1 MTLKV
6 GISVELTGKIAD
18 PRLESQIKDAINS
31 GLHELAEIEGA
42 NYVRSQLYPGH
53 GFRTGNLKNH
63 INADI
68 VGDFNAQVD
77 AGANRYGSNL
87 VYTNWIEGISTRNSI
102 SSFKG
107 YGMFRKMYGKLRG
120 NDRAFQRYV
129 GGAIMRL
136 FNK

>member
-1 MTLKV
+1 MTLQV

-18 PRLESQIKDAINS
+18 PRLEGQIKDAINS

-68 VGDFNAQVD
+68 VGDFNAQVIKIRTTLSPSGCPI
-77 AGANRYGSNL
+77 ATPACS
-87 VYTNWIEGISTRNSI
+87 WW
-102 SSFKG
+102 
-107 YGMFRKMYGKLRG
+107 
-120 NDRAFQRYV
+120 
-129 GGAIMRL
+129 
-136 FNK
+136 

>member
-1 MTLKV
+1 MTLQV

-18 PRLESQIKDAINS
+18 PRLERQIKDAINS

-68 VGDFNAQVD
+68 VGDSTPRWTQGRTDMVPTLFIPTGLRVYPQETVF
-77 AGANRYGSNL
+77 L
-87 VYTNWIEGISTRNSI
+87 VSRVMGCSESCMAS
-102 SSFKG
+102 
-107 YGMFRKMYGKLRG
+107 
-120 NDRAFQRYV
+120 
-129 GGAIMRL
+129 
-136 FNK
+136 